1 MKLNFQK
8 CSFLFDC
15 SMRRM
20 SHSYPT
26 LFLLDVTFPENV
38 FSLPWRFQWNDCADL
53 QCYVRRVTFMAIA
66 GVQGSLSTRTTHDYP
81 MGVMCPVGTTLLASL
96 SASLKV
102 FTTVSFGK
110 HHQRAVTSKKCL
122 RYGKTWPFIV
132 AFLRASVLALKFSRG
147 TLIFFKKN
155 FIYLF

>member
-1 MKLNFQK
+1 
-8 CSFLFDC
+8 
-15 SMRRM
+15 
-20 SHSYPT
+20 
-26 LFLLDVTFPENV
+26 
-38 FSLPWRFQWNDCADL
+38 
-53 QCYVRRVTFMAIA
+53 MAIA

-110 HHQRAVTSKKCL
+110 HHQRTVTSKKCL
-122 RYGKTWPFIV
+122 CYGKTWPVIV
-132 AFLRASVLALKFSRG
+132 AFLRAFVLALKFSRG

-155 FIYLF
+155 FIYFKSWLHGHVWVFVSVIWSSKVGSGVL